1 MEYKMGNQIR
11 THRLRCNMTQEKLAE
26 TLHVTAQAVSK
37 WENGTSYP
45 DVSLLPEL
53 SAALGVTMDEL
64 FETSFDAHLRRIE
77 RMLENEPHLPAESY
91 DYAERRLKEGCFDAE
106 YRGKCLTMLAELNN
120 HRAQMYR
127 DYAAEYAK
135 QALELEPEK
144 KDNHSAFSEA
154 TATAGALGDW
164 CVTNHSAIITY
175 YKQFVKKNPR
185 YLSGYLWLMDNL
197 IADGR
202 LAEAKETLE
211 AMREV
216 KETYHYLLYKGWIL
230 RYEQG
235 WEAADDCWEKMV
247 TEYPSDWCVW
257 CSRADTYAKRAEYDK
272 AIADYQKAAALQEKP
287 RFTDCYDSIA
297 QICILQGDKAA
308 AAQAYKQVVKI
319 LREEWDMQEG
329 ETVLGYLQNIAELE
343 A

>member
-1 MEYKMGNQIR
+1 MENKMGNQIR

-26 TLHVTAQAVSK
+26 TLHVSAQAVSK

-53 SAALGVTMDEL
+53 SAALGVTIDEL
-64 FETSFDAHLRRIE
+64 FETSFDTHLRRIE
-77 RMLENEPHLPAESY
+77 QMLENERELSAEAY
-91 DYAERRLKEGCFDAE
+91 DYAEQRLKDGCLDAA

-120 HRAQMYR
+120 HRAEMYR
-127 DYAAEYAK
+127 SHAADYAK
-135 QALELEPEK
+135 QALEIEPEK
-144 KDNHSAFSEA
+144 HDNHTAFVQA
-154 TATAGALGDW
+154 AGGALADW
-164 CVTNHSAIITY
+164 CVTNHSRLISY

-202 LAEAKETLE
+202 LDEAREALE
-211 AMREV
+211 KMREV
-216 KETYHYLLYKGWIL
+216 KESYHYLLYKGWIL

-235 WEAADDCWEKMV
+235 WEAADACWEQM
-247 TEYPSDWCVW
+247 TAQYPSDWCVW
-257 CSRADTYAKRAEYDK
+257 FTRADTFAKRAAYDE
-272 AIADYQKAAALQEKP
+272 AIACFRKAASLQEKP

-297 QICILQGDKAA
+297 QLCILQGDKAA

-343 A
+343 G

>member
-1 MEYKMGNQIR
+1 MENKMGNQIR

-26 TLHVTAQAVSK
+26 TLHVSAQAVSK

-53 SAALGVTMDEL
+53 SAALGVTIDEL
-64 FETSFDAHLRRIE
+64 FETSFDTHLRRIE
-77 RMLENEPHLPAESY
+77 QMLENERELSAEAY
-91 DYAERRLKEGCFDAE
+91 DYAEQRLKDGCLDAA

-120 HRAQMYR
+120 HRAEMYR
-127 DYAAEYAK
+127 SHAADYAK
-135 QALELEPEK
+135 QALEIEPEK
-144 KDNHSAFSEA
+144 HDNHTAFA
-154 TATAGALGDW
+154 QAAGGALADW
-164 CVTNHSAIITY
+164 CVTNHSRVISY

-202 LAEAKETLE
+202 LDEAREALE
-211 AMREV
+211 KMREV
-216 KETYHYLLYKGWIL
+216 KESYHYLLYKGWIL

-235 WEAADDCWEKMV
+235 WEAADACWEQM
-247 TEYPSDWCVW
+247 TAQYPSDWCVW
-257 CSRADTYAKRAEYDK
+257 FTRADTFAKRAAYDE
-272 AIADYQKAAALQEKP
+272 AIACFRKAASLQEKP

-297 QICILQGDKAA
+297 QLCILQGDKAA

-343 A
+343 G